1 MEEGSKYIQKV
12 QNYTDI
18 LHDLYIKALKLNSFE
33 VLCTLLR
40 VDASEDM
47 DWEFYEDS
55 RMAFEEGEG
64 LENIQVNDKD
74 RKSVSRGELT
84 LYCHRLEMTAPHE
97 MLANILRAV
106 LHKDYLVKPF
116 GCLGRPTSGLA
127 FSWVGPTALDRFA
140 ELKRQAMEAG
150 EIQLSNCI
158 DQFFDES
165 LRSAISSSA
174 YELDGEYFKWIEK
187 GTAKQKSR
195 ASVDE
200 TVFNC
205 LAFYTA
211 FLVNHNHF
219 KIMFHDIPR
228 FHKWP
233 SYQVLEILS
242 NEKTGLFGFNIHF
255 PNGTRARFT
264 HSEEGVVSENIF
276 HDPDGSIQF
285 NPGFADGHEEK
296 WQVNGEEVRDWREFS
311 NAN

>member
-1 MEEGSKYIQKV
+1 MEEDSKYIQKV

-18 LHDLYIKALKLNSFE
+18 LYDLYMKALKLNSFE

-55 RMAFEEGEG
+55 RLAFEEGEG
-64 LENIQVNDKD
+64 LENIQTNDKH
-74 RKSVSRGELT
+74 RESANRGELT
-84 LYCHRLEMTAPHE
+84 LYSHRLEMMAPHE

-106 LHKDYLVKPF
+106 LHKDYLIKPF

-127 FSWVGPTALDRFA
+127 FSWVGPTALEKLNA
-140 ELKRQAMEAG
+140 LKRQAMETG
-150 EIQLSNCI
+150 EMKLSECI
-158 DQFFDES
+158 DQFFDENLS
-165 LRSAISSSA
+165 SAISSSN
-174 YELDGEYFKWIEK
+174 YEIDGEYFKWIEN
-187 GTAKQKSR
+187 GIAKQKSK

-200 TVFNC
+200 IVSSC

-219 KIMFHDIPR
+219 RMMFNEMPR

-242 NEKTGLFGFNIHF
+242 NEEIGLFGFNIHF
-255 PNGTRARFT
+255 PNGTKATFT
-264 HSEEGVVSENIF
+264 HNGEGVVSENIF
-276 HDPDGSIQF
+276 HNPDGSIQF
-285 NPGFADGHEEK
+285 NPGFTDGHEEK
-296 WQVNGEEVRDWREFS
+296 WLVNGEEVCDWGEFS

>member
-1 MEEGSKYIQKV
+1 MEEDLKYIQKV

-18 LHDLYIKALKLNSFE
+18 LHDLYMRALKLNSFE

-64 LENIQVNDKD
+64 LENIQINDKNI
-74 RKSVSRGELT
+74 KSANRGELT

-97 MLANILRAV
+97 MLTNILRAV
-106 LHKDYLVKPF
+106 VHKDYLVKPF

-127 FSWVGPTALDRFA
+127 FSWVGPTTQEKLD
-140 ELKRQAMEAG
+140 ELKRLAMEAD
-150 EIQLSNCI
+150 EIRLPECI
-158 DQFFDES
+158 DQFFDEN
-165 LRSAISSSA
+165 LRSAISNSD
-174 YELDGEYFKWIEK
+174 YEIDGECFKWVEK
-187 GTAKQKSR
+187 GAAKQKPK

-211 FLVNHNHF
+211 FWVNHNHF
-219 KIMFHDIPR
+219 KMLFHEIPR

-233 SYQVLEILS
+233 NYQVLEILS
-242 NEKTGLFGFNIHF
+242 NEKTGLSGFNIHF
-255 PNGTRARFT
+255 PNGTKATFT
-264 HSEEGVVSENIF
+264 HNEEGVISENIF
-276 HDPDGSIQF
+276 HNPDGSIQF
-285 NPGFADGHEEK
+285 NPGFADGHEKK
-296 WQVNGEEVRDWREFS
+296 WQVNGEEVRDWGEFS